1 MTPLI
6 SALICAV
13 WYWLG
18 GSFIGY
24 TIYPIVISPTV
35 IGMVFGLLYGD
46 LTTGLIA
53 GASLEVIYIGM
64 VNAGGNLPADRM
76 LAGLIAIPIVLQTGM
91 APQLAVSI
99 AIPVGIIGVFLNNI
113 RRTGNAFLI
122 QWADKYAE
130 KGDIKGLWRCATWY
144 SLVFGFFLRF
154 PVVFV
159 ASYFGAD
166 LIQSALNAIPAWLM
180 TGLETM
186 GGVLPALGFAMTIF
200 VIGKSIYIPLFIIAF
215 YMVKYFELPVM
226 GAAIFGTCIALLATF
241 AGQKNK
247 EVAFQ

>member
-1 MTPLI
+1 MSTI
-6 SALICAV
+6 ATALLAAV

-35 IGMVFGLLYGD
+35 IGMVFGFLYGD
-46 LTTGLIA
+46 VTTGLIA

-76 LAGLIAIPIVLQTGM
+76 LAGLIAIPVVLQTGVD
-91 APQLAVSI
+91 PQVAVSI

-122 QWADKYAE
+122 QKADKFAE
-130 KGDIKGLWRCATWY
+130 QGDIGGIWRCATIY
-144 SLVFGFFLRF
+144 SLIFGFFLRF
-154 PVVFV
+154 PVAFV
-159 ASYFGAD
+159 ASYFGSD
-166 LIQSALNAIPAWLM
+166 LVQQVLNVIPAWIM
-180 TGLETM
+180 TGLTVM

-200 VIGKSIYIPLFIIAF
+200 VIGKNKYIPLFIIAF
-215 YMVKYFELPVM
+215 YMVKFFELSVV
-226 GAAIFGTCIALLATF
+226 GAAIFGVCIALLATF
-241 AGQKNK
+241 ATKT
-247 EVAFQ
+247 EE

>member
-1 MTPLI
+1 MSTI
-6 SALICAV
+6 ATALLAAV

-35 IGMVFGLLYGD
+35 IGMVFGFLYGD
-46 LTTGLIA
+46 VTTGLIA

-76 LAGLIAIPIVLQTGM
+76 LAGLIAIPVVLRTGVD
-91 APQLAVSI
+91 PQVAVSI

-122 QWADKYAE
+122 QKADK
-130 KGDIKGLWRCATWY
+130 
-144 SLVFGFFLRF
+144 FGFFLRF

-159 ASYFGAD
+159 ASYFGSD
-166 LIQSALNAIPAWLM
+166 LVQQVLNVIPAWIM
-180 TGLETM
+180 TGLTVM

-200 VIGKSIYIPLFIIAF
+200 VIGKNKYIPLFIIAF
-215 YMVKYFELPVM
+215 YMVKFFELSVV
-226 GAAIFGTCIALLATF
+226 GAAIFGVCIALLATF
-241 AGQKNK
+241 ATKT
-247 EVAFQ
+247 EE